1 MSKNY
6 NEENI
11 KPFTYK
17 QIRDELKSSTDN
29 FKNNSGEFKYSFE
42 SEWELAIK
50 ILSNK
55 YEFVDYYTDDNKHAP
70 EGLDYFV
77 KFSSTDSLDENFISN
92 ELPRSIDNFLQD
104 CAQEFGLFSYSDI
117 DKFSQRF
124 TEDDIKKIKHL
135 KSKINREF
143 NDGADES
150 DPIIQ
155 ELFKKL
161 ESLIKNDSIKESKN
175 ELKDRAKK
183 HKRTDKKGAKGWF
196 LNPDAGNVDYN
207 VQFFNHAVNPDSS
220 CFNCSGDNLGEDL
233 GGWDYDTSEA
243 GGGSYPDAPEYEEL
257 PEPDEGYATD
267 IYDEFESKINKN
279 FKECDTIE
287 SYDFIK
293 EDYYTVKCAIW
304 VSKKFNEIDLAN
316 ELDKYGVAGS
326 YGVDNVEFV
335 EEEDGYFLYYFDLNT
350 NCDYL
355 DQEDYCDHY
364 DPEDYNPAWDSW
376 KDYREELK
384 EGLTNEFS
392 WVKETIEPIV
402 NIWCEYGS
410 NDRKRPYASRESKAN
425 KEKGVFN
432 DSYVTIK
439 DAGLNEFNFEFDF
452 GTASKTLALR
462 DLNSALKEQPY
473 DNGKYLV
480 AYTINDEE
488 DTGSDVVILRF
499 NSEEAV
505 DEAVVMEA
513 QGKKKLKAVAEPL
526 SYTFTYYL
534 NTACRERR
542 PETADDVENDFCNMT
557 LRCTDD
563 FNAMLQAYLIHLDD
577 RSDVTNTE
585 EILRD
590 YELDFKTADDVKKYL
605 DFADISD
612 GSIIICKVEQ
622 NNRVVY
628 DNGLDKEYFLSYVE
642 DEIDD
647 ELDESLLQDLQR
659 DHERVKREH
668 GEDVYNALNKY
679 CEEGHDLGDVLYSES
694 KWNEF
699 MNWYKSKNESLASG
713 DKFEN
718 QADFETFLKSETITL
733 LDDIYYDNTQSLDFG
748 DLKDEVADFEKAGFI
763 HGTEIWLPKGL
774 QLEFTH
780 ASNPNGSGYYYFKT
794 LNLDNNF
801 EFAWNSLA
809 LEELLPYTNIYSKD
823 FKKKLSNINENIK
836 TSDIDLEENIQIN
849 DTLNPKLWDED
860 KELHDNVRKAIEEIA
875 QAYVELLEEN
885 EIKISIKDII
895 LIGSNASYNYTE
907 NSDLDLHI
915 IADTTISSC
924 PENLLPKLY
933 DAYKSIFNKKYEIDI
948 KGINVEVYVE
958 ADESKANSNGI
969 YSLND
974 GWIKEP
980 ELVNIPEVDT
990 EEELTIWED
999 KYFNL
1004 IEGNPTSADIE
1015 NFIDELYNLRKTS
1028 IAKDGEYAVGNQI
1041 FKEFRALGYTDN
1053 LKRLKDE
1060 IKSKELSI

>member
-1 MSKNY
+1 MSKDY

-29 FKNNSGEFKYSFE
+29 FKDNSGEFKYSFE

-77 KFSSTDSLDENFISN
+77 KFSSTDSLDENFISR

-104 CAQEFGLFSYSDI
+104 CAQEFGLFTYSDI

-135 KSKINREF
+135 KGKINREF

-150 DPIIQ
+150 DSVIQ

-207 VQFFNHAVNPDSS
+207 VQFFNHALNPDSS
-220 CFNCSGDNLGEDL
+220 CFNCSGNDLGEDL

-257 PEPDEGYATD
+257 PEPAEGYARD

-279 FKECDTIE
+279 FKDCDSIE

-293 EDYYTVKCAIW
+293 EDYYIVKCLIW
-304 VSKKFNEIDLAN
+304 VNKKFDEIDLSK
-316 ELDKYGVAGS
+316 ELDKYGVDGS

-335 EEEDGYFLYYFDLNT
+335 EEDDGYFLYYFDLNT

-410 NDRKRPYASRESKAN
+410 NDRKRPYASKESKAN

-439 DAGLNEFNFEFDF
+439 DAGLNEFNFGFDF
-452 GTASKTLALR
+452 GTASKTLALK

-488 DTGSDVVILRF
+488 DTGSDIVILRF
-499 NSEEAV
+499 NSEE
-505 DEAVVMEA
+505 EA
-513 QGKKKLKAVAEPL
+513 
-526 SYTFTYYL
+526 
-534 NTACRERR
+534 
-542 PETADDVENDFCNMT
+542 
-557 LRCTDD
+557 DD
-563 FNAMLQAYLIHLDD
+563 FN
-577 RSDVTNTE
+577 
-585 EILRD
+585 
-590 YELDFKTADDVKKYL
+590 
-605 DFADISD
+605 
-612 GSIIICKVEQ
+612 
-622 NNRVVY
+622 
-628 DNGLDKEYFLSYVE
+628 
-642 DEIDD
+642 
-647 ELDESLLQDLQR
+647 ESLLQDLQR

-679 CEEGHDLGDVLYSES
+679 CEEGHDLGDILYSES

-699 MNWYKSKNESLASG
+699 MNWYNSKNESLASG

-733 LDDIYYDNTQSLDFG
+733 VDDVYYDDTRSLDFG
-748 DLKDEVADFEKAGFI
+748 DLEDEVADFDKAGFI

-780 ASNPNGSGYYYFKT
+780 ASNPGGSGYYYFKT

-809 LEELLPYTNIYSKD
+809 LEDLLPYTNIYNKD
-823 FKKKLSNINENIK
+823 FKKKLSNIDEDTKISN
-836 TSDIDLEENIQIN
+836 LEENIQIN
-849 DTLNPKLWDED
+849 DTLNPKLWNED

-1004 IEGNPTSADIE
+1004 IEGNPTSVDIE

-1053 LKRLKDE
+1053 LKKLKDE